1 MIPSKQINDKR
12 EPQRLRAKGV
22 LLLQVVKM
30 VIFFIYKKYTIE
42 PRAGHSVAAI
52 VVPSRRDEL
61 FGEEWMRKYSEEE

>member
-1 MIPSKQINDKR
+1 
-12 EPQRLRAKGV
+12 
-22 LLLQVVKM
+22 M